1 MMLITTYSDFEATL
15 DVKSASH
22 ASAIIDQKYWYN
34 EVVCRSS
41 IVVI

>member
-1 MMLITTYSDFEATL
+1 MILTTTYSDPKATP

-22 ASAIIDQKYWYN
+22 ASAIIDQKCWYN